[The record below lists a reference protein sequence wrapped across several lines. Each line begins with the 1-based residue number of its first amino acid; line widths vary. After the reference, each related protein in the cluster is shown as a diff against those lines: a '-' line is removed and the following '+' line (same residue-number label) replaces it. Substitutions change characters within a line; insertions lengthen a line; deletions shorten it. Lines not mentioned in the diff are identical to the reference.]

1 MPRKSVKK
9 DKNIYFLS
17 RERANLTREAASEI
31 MEYISSDRIERIESE
46 KSEPHPD
53 EVLTMAECYND
64 PLLANQYCT
73 MECPIGKKYIP
84 KVSDAQLAVIVLQI
98 MDSVNGLSDNKNKLV
113 SITADGI
120 ISDEERP
127 EFEKICNQ
135 LDQIASAATTLK
147 YWMEHK
153 LS

>member
-9 DKNIYFLS
+9 DKNIFFLS
-17 RERANLTREAASEI
+17 RENANLTREAASEK
-31 MEYISSDRIERIESE
+31 MEYISSDRIERIESG

-64 PLLANQYCT
+64 PLLVNRYCT

-84 KVSDAQLAVIVLQI
+84 KVSDAELSAIVLQI
-98 MDSVNGLSDNKNKLV
+98 MDSVNGLNENKNKLI

-120 ISDEERP
+120 ISEEEKP
-127 EFEKICNQ
+127 EFEVICDQ
-135 LDQIASAATTLK
+135 LDRIASAATTLK
-147 YWMEHK
+147 YWMEHR
-153 LS
+153 L

>member
-1 MPRKSVKK
+1 MPKKSVKK

-17 RERANLTREAASEI
+17 RENANLTREAASEI
-31 MEYISSDRIERIESE
+31 MEYISSDRIERIESG
-46 KSEPHPD
+46 KSAPHPD
-53 EVLTMAECYND
+53 EILTMSKCYND

-84 KVSDAQLAVIVLQI
+84 KVSDTELAAIVLQI

-120 ISDEERP
+120 ISDDERP
-127 EFEKICNQ
+127 EFEKICSQ
-135 LDQIASAATTLK
+135 LDQISAAATTLK
-147 YWMEHK
+147 YWMENK